1 MKRKKMQSLVLVGRR
16 WWNRRT
22 GNTYHS
28 VEIIVNGNPV
38 HKVSYAYGYDQQ
50 FEDTAAN
57 WLDTNGYMPGR
68 LFFESSGSKEQIGW
82 YCNRNKIQLYR
93 TVTDVGRKGSL

>member
-1 MKRKKMQSLVLVGRR
+1 MKRKKMHSLVLVGRR

-38 HKVSYAYGYDQQ
+38 QKIPYSFGYGQQ
-50 FEDTAAN
+50 YEDSAAE
-57 WLDTNGYMPGR
+57 WLDANGYMPGR
-68 LFFESSGSKEQIGW
+68 LAFESSGGKEQIGW
-82 YCNRNKIQLYR
+82 YCERNKIQLYR
-93 TVTDVGRKGSL
+93 TVTDVTRKSCL